1 MDYVPR
7 ELVNLGF
14 LQLHELLLALLGRCA
29 VLLWKRNAKG
39 SEQALVKTRW

>member
-7 ELVNLGF
+7 ELVNWGRF

-29 VLLWKRNAKG
+29 VLLWKRNAKD
-39 SEQALVKTRW
+39 SEQVLVMPR